1 MNVRIIPTGVHGALD
16 YLASGVNLAFP
27 RLLDLHDAPW
37 AALVPRIDGLAGA
50 GYSLITDYELG
61 ALKAVPIPAHLA
73 LDAAKGVFMAAS
85 PWVFGFARNGTRYW
99 LVHVLIGL
107 AGLVSAVEDQNHFGG
122 G

>member
-61 ALKAVPIPAHLA
+61 ALKVVPMPAHLA
-73 LDAAKGVFMAAS
+73 LDAAKGVFMAVS

-99 LVHVLIGL
+99 LEHVLMGSADVL
-107 AGLVSAVEDQNHFGG
+107 AAIATKTDLGDG
-122 G
+122 